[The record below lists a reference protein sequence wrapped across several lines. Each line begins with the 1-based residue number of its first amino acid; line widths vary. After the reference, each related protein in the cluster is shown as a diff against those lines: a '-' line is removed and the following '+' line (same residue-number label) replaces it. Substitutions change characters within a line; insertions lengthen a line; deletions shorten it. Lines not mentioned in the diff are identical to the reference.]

1 MWRLAWTASVCVMLM
16 LALSFVSDEFS
27 FDHNAH
33 FVGSLIV
40 LFLTSLTNRE
50 AIYRGRWPERGPG
63 TSKPAGPATSR

>member
-1 MWRLAWTASVCVMLM
+1 MWRLAWTAFVFVMLM
-16 LALSFVSDEFS
+16 LGLNVVSDELS

-50 AIYRGRWPERGPG
+50 AIYHGRWPGREDQTASPG
-63 TSKPAGPATSR
+63 ARHSR

>member
-1 MWRLAWTASVCVMLM
+1 MWRLAWTASVFVMLM
-16 LALSFVSDEFS
+16 FALNLVSDEFS
-27 FDHNAH
+27 FDHNVH

-63 TSKPAGPATSR
+63 ATTPAGPATSR

>member
-1 MWRLAWTASVCVMLM
+1 LLAYLERDGKVVAEL
-16 LALSFVSDEFS
+16 S

-50 AIYRGRWPERGPG
+50 AIYHGRWPGRENQTASPG
-63 TSKPAGPATSR
+63 ARHVR